1 MDNLSGI
8 PSWLKSLVLFT
19 IIVAVLAIGAY
30 GLNFYGPLS
39 TEQETWAQYGDFV
52 GGTMNPL
59 FAFSGLMA
67 LLYTIVLQSRELKN
81 SAEQLK
87 KSAIALEGQNEL
99 LNKQSFEATYFQLLQ
114 LYASV
119 VRGLSVT
126 VNVTQMQPNIRM
138 SSRSIEDRECLK
150 HLYERFVGSNLDKVA
165 RGDHNL
171 TRKEAINVEYLNFY
185 SSYGH
190 VLGHYFRVLY
200 NIVKFVDEAS
210 IADNEKKRYVN
221 LLRAQLSKYELAL
234 LLYNMLSEKGRTD
247 LVRLVKK
254 YNLLKHLEPEVLE
267 EADDIQLF
275 ESVDFGAGRL

>member
-30 GLNFYGPLS
+30 GVKFYGPLS
-39 TEQETWAQYGDFV
+39 TEQETWGQFGDFV

-67 LLYTIVLQSRELKN
+67 LLYTIVLQSRELKH

-99 LNKQSFEATYFQLLQ
+99 LTKQSFEATYFQLLQ
-114 LYASV
+114 LYGSV

-126 VNVTQMQPNIRM
+126 VKVPQMQPDVRV

-150 HLYERFVGSNLDKVA
+150 HLYERFVNSNLDKVA

-171 TRKEAINVEYLNFY
+171 SREQAINVEYLSFY
-185 SSYGH
+185 SRYGY
-190 VLGHYFRVLY
+190 VLGHYFRTLY

-210 IADNEKKRYVN
+210 ISEVEKKRYVN
-221 LLRAQLSKYELAL
+221 LLRAQLSRYELAL
-234 LLYNMLSEKGRTD
+234 MLYNMLSEKGRTD

-267 EADDIQLF
+267 QPNDLQLF
-275 ESVDFGAGRL
+275 EGVEISAGKL

>member
-19 IIVAVLAIGAY
+19 IIVAVLVIGAY
-30 GLNFYGPLS
+30 GIKFYGPLA
-39 TEQETWAQYGDFV
+39 TEQETWGQFGDFV

-87 KSAIALEGQNEL
+87 KSAFALEGQNEL
-99 LNKQSFEATYFQLLQ
+99 LTKQSFEATYFQLLQ
-114 LYASV
+114 LYGSV

-126 VNVTQMQPNIRM
+126 TNVTRMQPNIEV
-138 SSRSIEDRECLK
+138 STRSTEDRECLK
-150 HLYERFVGSNLDKVA
+150 HLYERLVSSNLVKVS

-171 TRKEAINVEYLNFY
+171 TREQAINVEYLRFY
-185 SSYGH
+185 STYGH
-190 VLGHYFRVLY
+190 VLGHYFRTLY

-210 IADNEKKRYVN
+210 ITENEKQKYVK

-234 LLYNMLSEKGRTD
+234 MLYNMLSEKGRTD
-247 LVRLVKK
+247 LVRLAKK

-267 EADDIQLF
+267 MADDILLF
-275 ESVDFGAGRL
+275 DGVDYGAENL